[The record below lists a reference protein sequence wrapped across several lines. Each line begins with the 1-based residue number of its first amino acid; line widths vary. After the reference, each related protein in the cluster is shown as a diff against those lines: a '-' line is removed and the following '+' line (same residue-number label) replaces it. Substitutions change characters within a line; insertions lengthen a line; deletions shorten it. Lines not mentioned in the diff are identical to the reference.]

1 MFKNK
6 TPSIESDSFDWSKN
20 LRYYYKEMEGYELEE

>member
-6 TPSIESDSFDWSKN
+6 NPSIESDSFDWAKN
-20 LRYYYKEMEGYELEE
+20 LRYYYKEMEAYELEE